1 MVYSEK
7 RKEIE
12 KLLGLVREA
21 FYLMSLVEKKYKMEE
36 VLYKASGASRKSIK
50 ANQEKQELV
59 QECLTV
65 LNHLE
70 EKYLYQVKICSVLE
84 ARKEREEASKFALQ
98 IRERGGLKYT
108 LPFTIPYY

>member
-36 VLYKASGASRKSIK
+36 VLYKASGASRRSIK
-50 ANQEKQELV
+50 ANHEKQELV
-59 QECLTV
+59 QECLIV

-70 EKYLYQVKICSVLE
+70 EKYLYQVQIPLKQHADSDRTACCS
-84 ARKEREEASKFALQ
+84 AS
-98 IRERGGLKYT
+98 RGT
-108 LPFTIPYY
+108 E